1 MTQIAALCQA
11 FLSGKIISIKNAY
24 FDYGVS
30 NIARE
35 VGRSIERKF
44 GVYISKVKREGKSR
58 YGQPITWNE
67 YRLNRTLPDNQE
79 GIKRMLEYLQKET
92 STNPPKT
99 EKEQRERLKTQQVQN
114 LFQ

>member
-44 GVYISKVKREGKSR
+44 SVHISKVRRDGKSM
-58 YGQPITWNE
+58 YGQDIWWNE
-67 YRLNRTLPDNQE
+67 YRLNKLLPDNQD
-79 GIKRMLEYLQKET
+79 GIKKMLEYLQEQT
-92 STNPPKT
+92 PNNPKT
-99 EKEQRERLKTQQVQN
+99 NQQEREYKTTSQIQK